1 MANNP
6 KKIRKVYKYM
16 SQFPESSNKLEKALE
31 KMEWRME
38 LFFIS
43 LTNEIINELQKIN
56 KNDQDPKQTEKN
68 NNINIQKTNTF
79 FLYKMINIFEEIKKY
94 KDKISND
101 IIEYIISAENITKIL
116 GILKDINGIVNT
128 DQNIIK
134 ERNNFNNNIIN
145 LLTNFINL
153 NNKFSAETQFDVF
166 NEFFVL
172 FSKRE
177 ENRDL
182 LYELEKNIIF
192 VDYPDNNNLKEL
204 INYTIDCLYEEL
216 NKNCCIRIISEIKKI
231 LFLYKNEIKI
241 ISKKMMNLIIK
252 IFSLYEN
259 EIGNHF
265 FINDFLKFCFNEI
278 SFE

>member
-94 KDKISND
+94 KDKISNN
-101 IIEYIISAENITKIL
+101 IIE
-116 GILKDINGIVNT
+116 
-128 DQNIIK
+128 
-134 ERNNFNNNIIN
+134 
-145 LLTNFINL
+145 
-153 NNKFSAETQFDVF
+153 
-166 NEFFVL
+166 
-172 FSKRE
+172 
-177 ENRDL
+177 
-182 LYELEKNIIF
+182 
-192 VDYPDNNNLKEL
+192 
-204 INYTIDCLYEEL
+204 
-216 NKNCCIRIISEIKKI
+216 
-231 LFLYKNEIKI
+231 
-241 ISKKMMNLIIK
+241 
-252 IFSLYEN
+252 
-259 EIGNHF
+259 
-265 FINDFLKFCFNEI
+265 
-278 SFE
+278 